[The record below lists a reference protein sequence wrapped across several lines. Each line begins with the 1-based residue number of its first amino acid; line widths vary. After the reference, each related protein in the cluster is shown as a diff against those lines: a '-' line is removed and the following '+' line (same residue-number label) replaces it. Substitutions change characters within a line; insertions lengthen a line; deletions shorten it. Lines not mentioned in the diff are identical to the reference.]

1 QPIVSKLC
9 RKHGGSA
16 MSFRRVA
23 LSVSLLFVLMTTSLR
38 GQGLTGQ
45 ISGSVQDS
53 TGAAVVGAEVILA
66 NQGTGATRQ
75 VTSDQSGNFLFA
87 QLLAG
92 NYTLTISAAGF
103 KKHEE
108 KDLVLSSSERAVV
121 RPITL
126 ELGAISESISVTA

>member
-1 QPIVSKLC
+1 
-9 RKHGGSA
+9 
-16 MSFRRVA
+16 MSLRHIA
-23 LSVSLLFVLMTTSLR
+23 LSLSLLAALMTASLR

-53 TGAAVVGAEVILA
+53 TGAAVVGAEVILT

-92 NYTLTISAAGF
+92 NYVLTISSSGF

-126 ELGAISESISVTA
+126 ELRAISE